1 MKINIIKRAKEVLD
15 IEACAIKDL
24 KSHLNHDF
32 EKAINLILKSKGR
45 IVVSG
50 MGKTGIIAQKFS
62 ATLASSSGPGLHWS
76 LICFLNHCC
85 LKSFSAFSMFY
96 YFSPVLTFGPDPAV

>member
-50 MGKTGIIAQKFS
+50 MG
-62 ATLASSSGPGLHWS
+62 
-76 LICFLNHCC
+76 
-85 LKSFSAFSMFY
+85 
-96 YFSPVLTFGPDPAV
+96 